1 MANFLD
7 SMIKASTRI
16 AEAGI
21 VMADATFRAMQSA
34 VARLSG
40 QNHAGGPVQPPVN
53 GPETLDE
60 AIAELSNRL
69 MRIALDFQLKPE
81 SIADAGKEMLHSL
94 KASSSGLELGDPR
107 FLAALPLQI
116 PLSFA
121 TLMTQLSLRGIYT
134 TSILGPERSIRFAR
148 YMADSFADIHV
159 FTSLQ
164 YKERIERLSETL
176 EKNPDDHPARLRLG
190 QTYIKTGLYEKAVA
204 ELALACESPSLRAE
218 ALHESAI
225 ANYRAGRFEQAAR
238 DADASMRENSSNL
251 NTRWWL
257 WLSSRK
263 LGGYPSD
270 VPDEHRMELKAGLHK
285 PKVEFEDVATRIGL
299 DKTSG
304 GRGTAV
310 FDLDGDGYLDVVISS
325 AHGGINVYR
334 NNHDGTFSDV
344 SVGSGLDECVNSFGV
359 AVGDYNNDGL
369 DDLYV
374 TRLGFYVGDSLLYR
388 NNGDGTFTDV
398 TAQAGVSCWGPS
410 FSAQWVDYDCDGN
423 LDLFVANNIAGMF
436 DRKNP
441 NRLFHNN
448 GDGTFTEVS
457 EKAGLH
463 TLSTTIGSAWGD
475 FNNDGYPDVFLSAG
489 VGRSQLYR
497 NNGDGTFTDVTA
509 EAGIDDVCFGS
520 VSYWLDYDDDGW
532 LDLVQNVW
540 SPGDDMIR
548 TMMNGEG
555 PPEGRP
561 LRIYHNNRDG
571 TFTLKD
577 RELGLTGCFG
587 TMSGNAGD
595 FNNDG
600 RIDFLLGNGD
610 PHMDR
615 TEPQVILEDDGTGHY
630 NNVSFAAGLPVTGKG
645 HGANLAD
652 LAGDGRLCLILAS
665 GGAYPADLLTVSVFR
680 PTTLPGNYL
689 NVRLVGTRSNRNA
702 VGARLKLEAGGR
714 SQHRLVSGGS
724 GFGCLPYEQHFGLGS
739 LTQVDVLEIS
749 WPSGLRQ
756 RFVNLPFNDTIRI
769 TEGKDGWEPVY
780 KTAAG

>member
-1 MANFLD
+1 MANFFD
-7 SMIKASTRI
+7 SMIKVSARA

-21 VMADATFRAMQSA
+21 LAMDSAFRTMQSA
-34 VARLSG
+34 VALVSR
-40 QNHAGGPVQPPVN
+40 QNHNGAPVKPPVN
-53 GPETLDE
+53 GPETLDQATE
-60 AIAELSNRL
+60 ELSNRL
-69 MRIALDFQLKPE
+69 LRIALDLRLNPD
-81 SIADAGKEMLHSL
+81 SIADAGKELLHSFR
-94 KASSSGLELGDPR
+94 SSFSGLDFGDPR
-107 FLAALPLQI
+107 FLAALPLQL

-121 TLMTQLSLRGIYT
+121 TLLTQLSLRGLHT
-134 TSILGPERSIRFAR
+134 TSILGVERSATFAA

-164 YKERIERLSETL
+164 YKQKIERLREVL
-176 EKNPDDHPARLRLG
+176 ERNPDDLQARLKLG
-190 QTYIKTGLYEKAVA
+190 QMYIKTGLYEQAVI
-204 ELALACESPSLRAE
+204 ELAEAGTSAPLRAQ
-218 ALHESAI
+218 AMRDSPV
-225 ANYRAGRFEQAAR
+225 ANYRSGRFEEAAKS
-238 DADASMRENSSNL
+238 ADAALCEDSSDL
-251 NTRWWL
+251 NARWWL
-257 WLSSRK
+257 WLASQK
-263 LGGYPSD
+263 IGDYPLD
-270 VPDEHRMELKAGLHK
+270 VPTEHRMNLKAGLHR
-285 PKVEFEDVATRIGL
+285 PKVQFEDVAARIGL

-304 GRGTAV
+304 GRGTAI

-325 AHGGINVYR
+325 AHGGVSVYR
-334 NNHDGTFSDV
+334 NNRDGSFTDV
-344 SVGSGLDECVNSFGV
+344 SVGSGLDECVNSFSV
-359 AVGDYNNDGL
+359 AAGDYNNDGFV
-369 DDLYV
+369 DLYI
-374 TRLGFYVGDSLLYR
+374 TRLGFYVGDSVLYR

-398 TAQAGVSCWGPS
+398 TAEAGASCWGPS

-423 LDLFVANNIAGMF
+423 LDLFVANNISGMF

-463 TLSTTIGSAWGD
+463 TLSTTICGAWGD
-475 FNNDGYPDVFLSAG
+475 YNNDGYPDLFLSAG

-509 EAGIDDVCFGS
+509 EAGIDAVCFGS
-520 VSYWLDYDDDGW
+520 VSYWLDYDNDGW

-561 LRIYHNNRDG
+561 IRIYHNNRDG
-571 TFTLKD
+571 TFTLRD

-600 RIDFLLGNGD
+600 RVDFLLGNGD

-615 TEPQVILEDDGTGHY
+615 IEPQIILEDDGSGQY
-630 NNVSFAAGLPVTGKG
+630 RNVSFAAGLPIAGKG

-652 LAGDGRLCLILAS
+652 LAGDGRLCLVLAS

-680 PTTLPGNYL
+680 PKTLPGNYL
-689 NVRLVGTRSNRNA
+689 NVRLVGTKSNRDA
-702 VGARLKLEAGGR
+702 VGARLRLEAGGR
-714 SQHRLVSGGS
+714 SQHKLVSGGS
-724 GFGCLPYEQHFGLGS
+724 GFGYLPYEQHFGLGS
-739 LTQVDVLEIS
+739 CTKVDAIEIL
-749 WPSGLRQ
+749 WPSGLKQ
-756 RFVNLPFNDTIRI
+756 RVANLPFNDTIRI
-769 TEGKDGWEPVY
+769 TEGRDGWEPVY
-780 KTAAG
+780 RGTAS